1 MPDSYAAK
9 QRQRKCINKQ
19 IDEFFA
25 KGGKSQQ
32 IPTAK
37 QTAPSS
43 YPARFSE
50 G

>member
-9 QRQRKCINKQ
+9 QRQRKCINRQ
-19 IDEFFA
+19 FDEFFK
-25 KGGKSQQ
+25 KGKKIQQ